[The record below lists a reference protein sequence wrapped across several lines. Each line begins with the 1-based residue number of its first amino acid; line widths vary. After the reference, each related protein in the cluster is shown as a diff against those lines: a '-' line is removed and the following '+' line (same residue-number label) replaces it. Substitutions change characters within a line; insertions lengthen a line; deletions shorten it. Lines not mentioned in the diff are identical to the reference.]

1 MNDLLEAFG
10 ITKEDFQE
18 EEKVSKNKKKQST
31 KKEVKTSDYVLRR
44 TYAQTFQE

>member
-31 KKEVKTSDYVLRR
+31 KKEVKNREEINTI
-44 TYAQTFQE
+44 